1 MPPLNTHTPGA
12 ALPSMGRAQW
22 IPLPQSLFDTAFGP
36 RRPGPGNENAPAPVS
51 ADGTE
56 TEDPS

>member
-1 MPPLNTHTPGA
+1 MPPLNTRTPGA
-12 ALPSMGRAQW
+12 ALPSMVRAQW

-36 RRPGPGNENAPAPVS
+36 RRPAPADENAPAPVS

-56 TEDPS
+56 TEDSS

>member
-1 MPPLNTHTPGA
+1 MPQLNTCTPGA

-36 RRPGPGNENAPAPVS
+36 RRPTPDDGNAPAPVS

-56 TEDPS
+56 TENLS